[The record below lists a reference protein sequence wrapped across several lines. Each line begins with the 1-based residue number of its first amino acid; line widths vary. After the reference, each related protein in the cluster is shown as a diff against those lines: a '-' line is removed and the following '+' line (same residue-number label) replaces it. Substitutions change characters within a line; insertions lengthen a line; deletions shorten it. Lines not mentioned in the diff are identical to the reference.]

1 MQNYNIYADITTIP
15 YIITPQV
22 HKKESPASQ
31 TLYIMLTKGKCICF
45 NK

>member
-1 MQNYNIYADITTIP
+1 MQNYNIYVDITTIP

-22 HKKESPASQ
+22 HKKESLDCQ

-45 NK
+45 KQ